1 MWPFKRGKSDADRAV
16 EAMPRAINVAAKK
29 WIEFEDQP
37 FAQQMDLGQKI
48 ALFTEGIRKGFAQWS
63 GFQNAPEGI
72 FLLIAA
78 KGIERSQ
85 TYLRLEL
92 EGVLDIPIPPPFERT
107 DEEEMAELKRKLIDR
122 AARKWAYFE
131 KTMTFKED
139 VPLATRIRAFKVP
152 FVEGVR
158 RDFAMFSDASDD
170 EFDALI
176 ALGIDQTRTHSIIE
190 VHHALG
196 LRV

>member
-1 MWPFKRGKSDADRAV
+1 MWPFKRRKSDADRAV
-16 EAMPRAINVAAKK
+16 EAMPRAINVAAQK

-37 FAQQMDLGQKI
+37 FAQQMDLGEKI

-63 GFQNAPEGI
+63 EFKNAPEGI

-92 EGVLDIPIPPPFERT
+92 EAVLNIPIPRPFERT
-107 DEEEMAELKRKLIDR
+107 DEEEMAELKRKLVDR

-131 KTMTFKED
+131 QAMTFKED
-139 VPLATRIRAFKVP
+139 VPLATRIRAFK
-152 FVEGVR
+152 GSVR
-158 RDFAMFSDASDD
+158 RKC
-170 EFDALI
+170 EK
-176 ALGIDQTRTHSIIE
+176 
-190 VHHALG
+190 G
-196 LRV
+196 LCHV